1 MRIGEI
7 HDQNLYGLALG
18 LISAPVQAQWIHQ
31 PTPGIPRTTDGHP
44 SLRAQ
49 PPKAADGQP
58 DSSCLWTLVP
68 GKGGISQLKPSE
80 MKPWAEALHKERRQ
94 ESSGAIAQARN
105 AFRKALSPLGKPR
118 SSKRPS

>member
-31 PTPGIPRTTDGHP
+31 PTPGIPRTTDRHP

-49 PPKAADGQP
+49 PPKAADGKP
-58 DSSCLWTLVP
+58 DFPACGLWCA
-68 GKGGISQLKPSE
+68 GRAASAQLKPSE

-105 AFRKALSPLGKPR
+105 AFRKALSPLG
-118 SSKRPS
+118 